1 MPNIIFTSGV
11 NTFTFSHGRSYP
23 LDDPAQVSVV
33 TDLAEGKQMYAYN
46 KGVQI
51 SLFNLYFEKLDQTD
65 FDNFENWLTDV
76 AVGPKNT
83 FVYTDEDGTDHTV
96 RLLNTTNPLKEISHN
111 NFAGTIQLRK
121 EIT

>member
-11 NTFTFSHGRSYP
+11 NTFTFSRGRAYP
-23 LDDPAQVSVV
+23 LDDPARVSVV
-33 TDLAEGKQMYAYN
+33 TDLAEGKQMYAYD

-51 SLFNLYFEKLDQTD
+51 TLFNLYFEKLDQTD